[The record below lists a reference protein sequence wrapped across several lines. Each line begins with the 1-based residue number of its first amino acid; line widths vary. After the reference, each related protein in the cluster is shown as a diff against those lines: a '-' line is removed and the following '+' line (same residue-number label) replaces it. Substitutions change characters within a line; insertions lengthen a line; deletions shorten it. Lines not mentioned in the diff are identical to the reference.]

1 MDPIQTVGGVAG
13 LKQIADA
20 LREEGFPVDAI
31 YLIKLVSQ
39 EGDVDW
45 VIRVVT
51 RKGNRDTIFKVFEL
65 RRAGRIPLLGDRV
78 RLDAI
83 APDHPEASRV
93 IAYARRFGRP
103 PVEIDAVLLDG
114 MLVTFALVAD
124 FRDADAAAA

>member
-20 LREEGFPVDAI
+20 LRAEGFPVDAI
-31 YLIKLVSQ
+31 YLIKLVSV
-39 EGDVDW
+39 EGEVDW

-51 RKGNRDTIFKVFEL
+51 RGRSKDAILKIFEL
-65 RRAGRIPLLGDRV
+65 RRAGRIPLFGG
-78 RLDAI
+78 RLRIDAI

-103 PVEIDAVLLDG
+103 PVEIDTVLLDG